1 MNQTDIKRNQAEEEL
16 RASSAFYIGLLES
29 IPDAILVVNSDG
41 YIIQINK
48 QTEVLFG
55 YSREELLGQSVELLV
70 PERFR
75 EVHVRHRAKYHSEP
89 PTRSMNTRFDLY
101 ARRKDGSQVPV
112 DISLSPLKTDGGL
125 LVVSAIRDI
134 TERKRAEEV
143 QREHT
148 QLTILQDINMAATST
163 LDLGAVLNL
172 LLDKINILLPYAAS
186 GVNLFNK
193 ETGKLERLAVRHP
206 DEEALKEAIEKS
218 GGGLGRIVFEK
229 KSPLNIRNIQTDSR
243 LPRMTEFFI
252 KYGLV
257 SYLGL
262 PLIAKGEV
270 LGVLALLTEEEHE
283 FSDEE
288 IGFLSILVGQ
298 AAMAI
303 RNAELFEQTKKQA
316 AELDKANRVK
326 DEFLGFVSHELKTPL
341 HAVIAYTAM
350 LRDKW
355 LGGEANPEQEKTLE
369 KITSSSNELLGMI
382 NSLLEVSRIEAGGV
396 EVERREVS
404 LSCFLDDLRSA
415 YEVPLGK
422 ELTLNWDYPSNLPV
436 METDGEKLR
445 HILQNLI
452 NNAIK
457 YTEKGYV
464 KISARSL
471 PEEKRAEF
479 KIADTGIGIPK
490 ESLPTIFEMFRQ
502 VDGFRSGPTGGV
514 GLGLHIVKK
523 FTELIGGQID
533 VESEP
538 GKGSTFTVTIAEIQ
552 E

>member
-1 MNQTDIKRNQAEEEL
+1 MNQTDIKRNQAEEE
-16 RASSAFYIGLLES
+16 I
-29 IPDAILVVNSDG
+29 
-41 YIIQINK
+41 
-48 QTEVLFG
+48 
-55 YSREELLGQSVELLV
+55 
-70 PERFR
+70 
-75 EVHVRHRAKYHSEP
+75 
-89 PTRSMNTRFDLY
+89 
-101 ARRKDGSQVPV
+101 
-112 DISLSPLKTDGGL
+112 
-125 LVVSAIRDI
+125 
-134 TERKRAEEV
+134 
-143 QREHT
+143 QREHA
-148 QLTILQDINMAATST
+148 QLTILQDINMAATSS
-163 LDLGAVLNL
+163 LDLHGVLNM
-172 LLDKINILLPYAAS
+172 LLDKISILLPYAAS
-186 GVNLFNK
+186 GVSLFNR
-193 ETGKLERLAVRHP
+193 ETGKLEQLAVRHL
-206 DEEALKEAIEKS
+206 DEMALTEVLEKS
-218 GGGLGRIVFEK
+218 GGGLGRIAFENEA
-229 KSPLNIRNIQTDSR
+229 PLKIRNVRADSR
-243 LPRMTEFFI
+243 LPQVAEFFI
-252 KYGLV
+252 KHGLV

-262 PLIAKGEV
+262 PLIAKGKV
-270 LGVLALLTEEEHE
+270 LGVLAILTEEEHE
-283 FSDEE
+283 FSNEE
-288 IGFLSILVGQ
+288 IGFLSILAGQ

-316 AELDKANRVK
+316 VELEKANRVK

-355 LGGEANPEQEKTLE
+355 LGEVNPEQEKTLE
-369 KITSSSNELLGMI
+369 KITSNSNELLGMI
-382 NSLLEVSRIEAGGV
+382 NSLLEVSRVEASGV

-436 METDGEKLR
+436 MKTDGEKLR

-490 ESLPTIFEMFRQ
+490 ESLPAIFEMFRQ
-502 VDGFRSGPTGGV
+502 VDGSRSGPTGGV

-533 VESEP
+533 VKSEP